1 MKNIFIIEDDLSI
14 LYGLSDIFSSNDY
27 EVAVSDS
34 NEDIEEIIAKIRK
47 FKPSIVILDLV
58 LPKIDG
64 GELMKKIKEDDVLAN
79 VEIFIFTDLSEE
91 DGRSRSIGLGANY
104 YFMKGE
110 FDIYTFSNKVMRI
123 MEREKNFSDDEDNLE
138 DSGDIVMD

>member
-79 VEIFIFTDLSEE
+79 VEIFIFTDSSEE

>member
-27 EVAVSDS
+27 EVETSDS
-34 NEDIEEIIAKIRK
+34 TNEEIEDLLGRIRK
-47 FKPSIVILDLV
+47 FKPDIIILDLV

-64 GELMKKIKEDDVLAN
+64 AELMKRIKEDDVTSSA
-79 VEIFIFTDLSEE
+79 EIFIFTDLSEE

-104 YFMKGE
+104 YFMKNE

-123 MEREKNFSDDEDNLE
+123 MGRESKLMEEESEDTE
-138 DSGDIVMD
+138 DLVLD

>member
-1 MKNIFIIEDDLSI
+1 MKNIFIVEDDLNI

-27 EVAVSDS
+27 EVETSDS
-34 NEDIEEIIAKIRK
+34 NEELEELLGRIRK
-47 FKPSIVILDLV
+47 FKPDIIILDLV

-64 GELMKKIKEDDVLAN
+64 AELMKRIKEDDVTSSA
-79 VEIFIFTDLSEE
+79 EIFIFTDLSEE

-104 YFMKGE
+104 YFMKNE

-123 MEREKNFSDDEDNLE
+123 MGRESKLLEEESEDTDDLVLD
-138 DSGDIVMD
+138 